1 MSVKIS
7 GNNNNRGVMNGDVS
21 QEQQGLLP
29 TSSLSRISE
38 KLQIQVRYFDEL
50 MNCAKKIETLG
61 LGRTRDDILRHEESM
76 TEYERRIKDLHAKII
91 LKEEQIERMRQEMI
105 KSETKRASLT
115 AQLAKTKVNAK
126 REEVDRKFV
135 LKNFEREKKE
145 SSKVVVDMQK
155 KLIETEFKLHGVN
168 DELKS
173 VKEQL
178 ETSLGEANALRERL
192 SSSEKDLISQRES
205 SLMIEKQYEMSRR
218 RELDDRKMREKD
230 ISEARDRIAELEREL
245 GSFKSSHAS
254 KLKRQW
260 EESKECDELER
271 KLVLSTQNIAKEQKL
286 RAKVESERDEFREKV
301 MYWQKQA
308 QESLASTNYQIR
320 RRDNA
325 IAVLESELQAL
336 RQKSNLEKDRAS
348 RDEEEKKRLSVII
361 ENQQTEFQS
370 ERESLHG
377 QIGVLRQEIESL
389 TTSLSA
395 SNRALEAMRR
405 RNKRST
411 NSKDEA
417 ADLVRSQLE
426 EWEQERKNLSS
437 CIISRNDDDIEPVS
451 FHDHDQHDSHFCD
464 EEPQQHQSL
473 NEMVQEAQKIER
485 RIRRKHDNKKK
496 KKKVVMKPSPYAA

>member
-1 MSVKIS
+1 
-7 GNNNNRGVMNGDVS
+7 
-21 QEQQGLLP
+21 
-29 TSSLSRISE
+29 
-38 KLQIQVRYFDEL
+38 
-50 MNCAKKIETLG
+50 
-61 LGRTRDDILRHEESM
+61 
-76 TEYERRIKDLHAKII
+76 
-91 LKEEQIERMRQEMI
+91 
-105 KSETKRASLT
+105 
-115 AQLAKTKVNAK
+115 
-126 REEVDRKFV
+126 
-135 LKNFEREKKE
+135 
-145 SSKVVVDMQK
+145 
-155 KLIETEFKLHGVN
+155 
-168 DELKS
+168 
-173 VKEQL
+173 
-178 ETSLGEANALRERL
+178 
-192 SSSEKDLISQRES
+192 
-205 SLMIEKQYEMSRR
+205 
-218 RELDDRKMREKD
+218 
-230 ISEARDRIAELEREL
+230 
-245 GSFKSSHAS
+245 
-254 KLKRQW
+254 
-260 EESKECDELER
+260 
-271 KLVLSTQNIAKEQKL
+271 
-286 RAKVESERDEFREKV
+286 

-325 IAVLESELQAL
+325 IAVLESEVQAL

-437 CIISRNDDDIEPVS
+437 CMISRNDDDIEPVS